1 MIETL
6 EVKKR
11 EALGSWAVRKLR
23 ADGMVPAI
31 LYGHGEENVNLA
43 VRREAVGLLVRHGA
57 RMLSLSGDVN
67 ETALLRE
74 VQWDTYGSE
83 ILHLDFARVSQTE
96 RVEVT
101 LPVHLHGE
109 AKGGADAKVI
119 QVTHEL
125 TVECP
130 AGDIPDQIEVDIS
143 GLTGDKPIHVSD
155 LKLAEGMK
163 AITPGN
169 IVIVHYADTT
179 AQTVSDTDAPTEP
192 ELIGAAG
199 KDEEGDDE

>member
-11 EALGSWAVRKLR
+11 DALGSWAVRKLR
-23 ADGMVPAI
+23 ADGLVPAI

-43 VRREAVGLLVRHGA
+43 VRREAVSLLVRHGA

-83 ILHLDFARVSQTE
+83 VLHLDFARVSQTE

-109 AKGGADAKVI
+109 ARGGADAQVL

-130 AGDIPDQIEVDIS
+130 AADIPDHIEVDIS
-143 GLTGDKPIHVSD
+143 KLTADKPIHVSD

-163 AITPGN
+163 AVTPGN
-169 IVIVHYADTT
+169 IVIVHYADTS
-179 AQTVSDTDAPTEP
+179 ADTVASTDAPTEP
-192 ELIGAAG
+192 ELIGAD
-199 KDEEGDDE
+199 KDEEGEDK